1 MELKVQ
7 VEVGGEKRKERKKG
21 RPTDRWVVLTDVNA
35 ADVNGK
41 KKRNER
47 FYAFHSNFDHNQ
59 TVMIDCQFS
68 FLRLSNLFVTYV
80 NQVNLLVNLL

>member
-1 MELKVQ
+1 VKLKVQ
-7 VEVGGEKRKERKKG
+7 VEVGGEKRKERKNG

-47 FYAFHSNFDHNQ
+47 VYD
-59 TVMIDCQFS
+59 
-68 FLRLSNLFVTYV
+68 
-80 NQVNLLVNLL
+80 